1 MLHAATIFV
10 SAFLLFLVQ
19 PVIAREILPWF
30 GGTAAVWT
38 LCMVFFQCVLLA
50 GYAYADRL
58 SRLPMRRQV
67 LVHGVLVLLACASL
81 PIIPN
86 AAWKPMD
93 GADPTWRIL
102 ALLVTTL
109 GLPYL
114 VVSSTGPLL
123 QSWFA
128 KLHHEQLV
136 PSRVYRLFALSNL
149 ASLLALVSY
158 PFLIEPAATL
168 RQQAWAWSAGFI
180 AFSALLL
187 ATAWR
192 TLKAPASPENAS
204 TPHGVAQDE
213 PTIIRWHDR
222 LLWVAL
228 AALATVLLLS
238 VTTHITQDVASVP
251 FLWLLPLVLYLL
263 SFILCFDS
271 HFWYR
276 RWLFWPLLAALVPAM
291 AWALSAERGVMPISK
306 AIPLF
311 SGGLFV
317 VCMFCHGELARA
329 RPAPRLLTQY
339 YLMISIGGALGGMF
353 VGVMAPRVFNA
364 NWELPGCLALA
375 GVLWAWVNLRSPSHL
390 AAFKR
395 HALWLTALASV
406 CALAVSAATLVFAT
420 RYAAFLHEDTVLMQ
434 RDFYGVLRV
443 KQTGDEGSETAERR
457 LLNGVIMHGEQYL
470 GDYLKRRPTSY
481 YGPGSGAGIAIS
493 LVNSHPQRIGVIG
506 LGAGTVAAYGTPGAT
521 VRYYEINPHVVDM
534 AREQFSYLR
543 DSAAKVEIALGDARL
558 SLERELAHEGSQKF
572 DVLIVDAF
580 SSDAIPVHLITREAL
595 ALYRQHMQPNGVI
608 AFHVTNRYLNL
619 PPVVKQLADDAGMH
633 AVLIADDPS
642 PDRYWLGSTDYVLVT
657 ANAAF
662 MDETWI
668 AKRGTSIEVPTGQRL
683 WTDDYNNLFSALKR

>member
-1 MLHAATIFV
+1 
-10 SAFLLFLVQ
+10 
-19 PVIAREILPWF
+19 
-30 GGTAAVWT
+30 
-38 LCMVFFQCVLLA
+38 
-50 GYAYADRL
+50 
-58 SRLPMRRQV
+58 
-67 LVHGVLVLLACASL
+67 
-81 PIIPN
+81 
-86 AAWKPMD
+86 
-93 GADPTWRIL
+93 
-102 ALLVTTL
+102 
-109 GLPYL
+109 
-114 VVSSTGPLL
+114 
-123 QSWFA
+123 
-128 KLHHEQLV
+128 
-136 PSRVYRLFALSNL
+136 
-149 ASLLALVSY
+149 
-158 PFLIEPAATL
+158 
-168 RQQAWAWSAGFI
+168 
-180 AFSALLL
+180 
-187 ATAWR
+187 
-192 TLKAPASPENAS
+192 
-204 TPHGVAQDE
+204 
-213 PTIIRWHDR
+213 
-222 LLWVAL
+222 
-228 AALATVLLLS
+228 
-238 VTTHITQDVASVP
+238 
-251 FLWLLPLVLYLL
+251 
-263 SFILCFDS
+263 
-271 HFWYR
+271 
-276 RWLFWPLLAALVPAM
+276 
-291 AWALSAERGVMPISK
+291 
-306 AIPLF
+306 
-311 SGGLFV
+311 
-317 VCMFCHGELARA
+317 
-329 RPAPRLLTQY
+329 
-339 YLMISIGGALGGMF
+339 MISIGGAFGGMF

-364 NWELPGCLALA
+364 NWELPGGLAMA

-395 HALWLTALASV
+395 HVRWFTALASV

-443 KQTGDEGSETAERR
+443 KQTGDEGSESAERR

-481 YGPGSGAGIAIS
+481 YGPGSGAGIAVS

-521 VRYYEINPHVVDM
+521 VRYYEINPHVVDI
-534 AREQFSYLR
+534 AREQFSYLG
-543 DSAAKVEIALGDARL
+543 DSAAKIEIALGDARL

-619 PPVVKQLADDAGMH
+619 LPVVKQLADDAGMH